1 MQKMMYER
9 DQLLKDLRENVMAV
23 YFTKVNGDK
32 REMRCT
38 LMPSLLPPN
47 YMKEETEEKKF
58 HDENKDVL
66 AVWDVMKGGWR
77 SFRIDSIEYVEM
89 LDPYQYS

>member
-1 MQKMMYER
+1 MATYDR
-9 DQLLKDLRENVMAV
+9 DTLLEDLRKNVVAV
-23 YFTKVNGDK
+23 YFTKANGEK

-38 LMPSLLPPN
+38 LMPGLLPPT
-47 YMKEETEEKKF
+47 YIEEEKDVKKF
-58 HDENKDVL
+58 HDENKEVL

-77 SFRIDSIEYVEM
+77 SFRLDSIEYVEI

>member
-1 MQKMMYER
+1 MVKYVR
-9 DQLLKDLRENVMAV
+9 DTLLEELRKNVMAV
-23 YFTKVNGDK
+23 YFTKVNGEK

-38 LMPSLLPPN
+38 LMPEILPPN
-47 YMKEETEEKKF
+47 YVTEQSEEKEF
-58 HDENKDVL
+58 HGKNPEVL

-77 SFRIDSIEYVEM
+77 SFRIDSIEYVEI

>member
-1 MQKMMYER
+1 MATYDR
-9 DQLLKDLRENVMAV
+9 NTLLEDLRKNVVAV
-23 YFTKVNGDK
+23 YFTKVDGSK

-47 YMKEETEEKKF
+47 YVNEQAEEQEF
-58 HDENKDVL
+58 HDKNPAVL

-77 SFRIDSIEYVEM
+77 SFRIDSIEYVQV
-89 LDPYQYS
+89 LDPYQYY

>member
-1 MQKMMYER
+1 MATYDR
-9 DQLLKDLRENVMAV
+9 DTLLEELRKNVVAV
-23 YFTKVNGDK
+23 YFTKVDGSK

-47 YMKEETEEKKF
+47 YVNEQAEEQDF
-58 HDENKDVL
+58 HNKNPNVL

-77 SFRIDSIEYVEM
+77 SFRIDSIEYVQV
-89 LDPYQYS
+89 LDPYQYY

>member
-1 MQKMMYER
+1 MATYDR
-9 DQLLKDLRENVMAV
+9 DTLLQDLRKNVVAV
-23 YFTKVNGDK
+23 YFTKVNGEK

-47 YMKEETEEKKF
+47 YINEQAEEQDF
-58 HDENKDVL
+58 HDKNPSVL

-77 SFRIDSIEYVEM
+77 SFRIDSIEYVQV
-89 LDPYQYS
+89 LDPYQYY